1 MSAETKAA
9 VEKALEAHMADEHE
23 MQTVLTGY
31 ILQAVGQSVHD
42 DRDLLCYCGLTGQS
56 GVVTQGLLA
65 YIDYN
70 ATGLTF
76 GDIDDDDE

>member
-23 MQTVLTGY
+23 MPIVLTGY

-42 DRDLLCYCGLTGQS
+42 ERDLLCYFGLTGQS
-56 GVVTQGLLA
+56 GVVTQGLLS

-70 ATGLTF
+70 ATGITF
-76 GDIDDDDE
+76 MPDGDDD